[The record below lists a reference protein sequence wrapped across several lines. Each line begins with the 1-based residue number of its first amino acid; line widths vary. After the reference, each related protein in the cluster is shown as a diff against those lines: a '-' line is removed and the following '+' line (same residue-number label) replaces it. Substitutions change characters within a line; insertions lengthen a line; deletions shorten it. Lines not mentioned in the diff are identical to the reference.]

1 MIKLESIC
9 FSYGDRSILRNL
21 NFTFPDK
28 GVFAIMGPSGEG
40 KTTLLRLLGALAA
53 PNAGK
58 LVSTHQKTAFAFQEP
73 RLIPWLDCENNINF
87 VLPKEKQ
94 GSDIAATLLQ
104 EFELEEYQKALPA
117 ALSGGMRQRLSLARA
132 LAVNADLLLL
142 DEPFSALDEALKERI
157 AARVKAANHD
167 GLTVLVTHDPHDAE
181 LLDATVLHLA
191 NGTLTPP
198 AK

>member
-9 FSYGDRSILRNL
+9 FSYGDRSIFRNL

-142 DEPFSALDEALKERI
+142 DEPFSALDTALKERI
-157 AARVKAANHD
+157 AARVKAANPS

-191 NGTLTPP
+191 NGTLAPP
-198 AK
+198 FK

>member
-40 KTTLLRLLGALAA
+40 KTTLLRLLCALAA

-117 ALSGGMRQRLSLARA
+117 AL
-132 LAVNADLLLL
+132 
-142 DEPFSALDEALKERI
+142 
-157 AARVKAANHD
+157 
-167 GLTVLVTHDPHDAE
+167 
-181 LLDATVLHLA
+181 
-191 NGTLTPP
+191 
-198 AK
+198 